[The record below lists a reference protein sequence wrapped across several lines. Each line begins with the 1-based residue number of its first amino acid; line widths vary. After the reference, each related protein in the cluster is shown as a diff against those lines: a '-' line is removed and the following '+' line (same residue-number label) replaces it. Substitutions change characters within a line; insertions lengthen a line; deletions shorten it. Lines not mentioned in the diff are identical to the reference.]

1 MNMAL
6 IQMKHGCMRI
16 SFTRQAMQYSPL
28 GQKPQKGL
36 PQTMQVDGLSHGQE
50 VLPEKALR
58 KSADP

>member
-1 MNMAL
+1 
-6 IQMKHGCMRI
+6 MRI